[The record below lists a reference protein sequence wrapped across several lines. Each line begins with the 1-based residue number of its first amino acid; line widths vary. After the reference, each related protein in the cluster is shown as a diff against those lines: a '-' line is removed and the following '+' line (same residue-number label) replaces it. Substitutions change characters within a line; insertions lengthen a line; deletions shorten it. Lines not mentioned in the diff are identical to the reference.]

1 MIGKPDNTGGMSI
14 SGGLKRENI
23 ASKLIVE
30 DHLRSML
37 AKSAN
42 TNYKPWK
49 NNYAPKNPQSPFG
62 DFPSTHL
69 TKVTKPTKIDQVH
82 ENSQAGTKIST
93 YLLSLK

>member
-1 MIGKPDNTGGMSI
+1 MIGKPGNTGDMSI

-62 DFPSTHL
+62 DFPATHL
-69 TKVTKPTKIDQVH
+69 TKVTKATKIDQVH

-93 YLLSLK
+93 NFCL